1 MQEAKS
7 MSKKKATQIYNMLEE
22 MFMGSETVEEL
33 EEFQEELK
41 SACAKGFPI
50 DHIPY
55 GEKDTLFNIVADNTL
70 FPEVFLPSEIYE
82 QHIQAILGVLLELG
96 AEINHRNEDGLTS
109 LLFCGKYP
117 YLYDRFMYL
126 LEHGADPNICDNN
139 NNDALRYFLELK
151 VYEKD
156 ASKCSLKDLQAVV
169 DRMTDIDRIGEGGIT
184 AIGVA
189 CDAYKLEIPS
199 KRKAILP
206 VLKILLNAGANPYI
220 DNYWQYNTERLYNNM
235 SQKDY
240 ENGITELETFFRMY
254 TEQKQNLYQ
263 RTVAEYEYAL

>member
-1 MQEAKS
+1 MAK
-7 MSKKKATQIYNMLEE
+7 KTIEDVNVQGKRVLVRVDYNVPLTPE
-22 MFMGSETVEEL
+22 GTVADD
-33 EEFQEELK
+33 K
-41 SACAKGFPI
+41 R
-50 DHIPY
+50 
-55 GEKDTLFNIVADNTL
+55 IVAA
-70 FPEVFLPSEIYE
+70 LPT
-82 QHIQAILGVLLELG
+82 V
-96 AEINHRNEDGLTS
+96 
-109 LLFCGKYP
+109 K
-117 YLYDRFMYL
+117 YL